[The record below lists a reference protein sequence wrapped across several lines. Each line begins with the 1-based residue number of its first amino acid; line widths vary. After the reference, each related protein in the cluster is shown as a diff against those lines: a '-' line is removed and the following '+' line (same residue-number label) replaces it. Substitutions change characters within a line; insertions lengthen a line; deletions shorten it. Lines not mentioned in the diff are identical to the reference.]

1 MPNQEPTLRILV
13 VRLGAM
19 GDILHALPA
28 VTALRAALPE
38 SHIGWVVK
46 PQWSALLRAESS
58 DASTRCAQMPLVDR
72 LHFAPVEVW
81 GRAPLAPTTLRQVA
95 ALRRELRAERY
106 DICLD
111 LQGAVRSALLG
122 TLSGAPR
129 KIGEAAPRESIAR
142 WFFNEKISTQGQ
154 HVIEQSREVAE
165 AVLHQPLP
173 HTPALLP
180 QDAQAEEWCEGWL
193 RERGIE
199 RFVLMN
205 PGAGW
210 GAKCWPAERYGQ
222 VAAELARMGYA
233 TILNAGPREQALA
246 QRAQAASQGSA
257 TILTCTLGQL
267 IACTRRAQVFLGGD
281 TGPLH
286 LAAALARPVV
296 GIYGP
301 TDPERNGPFATRAR
315 VLRHPDSRRDHARH
329 KHPEAGLLTIRVDAV
344 VQAMQELL
352 QQETEA

>member
-1 MPNQEPTLRILV
+1 MPHAKEPLRILV
-13 VRLGAM
+13 VRLSAM
-19 GDILHALPA
+19 GDVLHALPA
-28 VTALRAALPE
+28 VTALRAALQQC
-38 SHIGWVVK
+38 HIGWVVK
-46 PQWSALLRAESS
+46 PQWSALLRAENG
-58 DASTRCAQMPLVDR
+58 DPQTRGAQMPLIDR
-72 LHFAPVEVW
+72 LHTAPVEAW
-81 GRAPLAPTTLRQVA
+81 ARAPLAPATLRQIA

-106 DICLD
+106 EVCLD

-122 TLSGAPR
+122 MLSGAPR
-129 KIGEAAPRESIAR
+129 KIGEAKPRERLAR
-142 WFFNEKISTQGQ
+142 WFFNEKIPTHGK
-154 HVIEQSREVAE
+154 HVIEQAREVAE

-180 QDAQAEEWCEGWL
+180 RDEWAEEWCEGWL

-222 VAAELARMGYA
+222 VAAELAQMGYT
-233 TILNAGPREQALA
+233 TILNAGPGEQALT
-246 QRAQAASQGSA
+246 QQAQAASQGSA
-257 TILTCTLGQL
+257 AILTCTLGQL

-286 LAAALARPVV
+286 LAAALQRPVV

-315 VLRHPDSRRDHARH
+315 VLRHPESRRNHARR
-329 KHPEAGLLTIRVDAV
+329 KQPEAGLLTITVEDAV
-344 VQAMQELL
+344 QAIRQILQE
-352 QQETEA
+352 ANA